1 MNEKK
6 KVRAILIV
14 IILIVTV
21 AAIYFTFFYSKK
33 CEDMACFNSALS
45 KCRRV
50 KFLNDA
56 EDAAWL
62 YKIKGKRGEECKVQV
77 ELLKLK
83 EGSTD
88 LLILEGKNMECFL
101 PFSSVVSP
109 QENLARC
116 KGELSSV
123 VSPQEN
129 LARCKGE
136 LKEGMQEIII
146 KRLHNY
152 IIDNLG
158 EISEELEKAV

>member
-116 KGELSSV
+116 KGEL
-123 VSPQEN
+123 
-129 LARCKGE
+129 
-136 LKEGMQEIII
+136 KEGMQEIII